1 MQNHLRS
8 IALLLGLA
16 LVPACAGPK
25 ADESRPAEESSQPD
39 TQPAATNTRSSSMSG
54 VYLDPELARLC
65 GITSAAPTAFFEF
78 DSAKI
83 DSTDNSGLLAVA
95 TCVSTGPLKGRQIQ
109 FVGHTDPRG
118 TDDHNTQLGKSRAD
132 SVMQFLANKG
142 GVPADRMT
150 TRSEGEKGA
159 DPTDSDGWPYDR
171 RVEIRLVP

>member
-8 IALLLGLA
+8 ITLLLGLS
-16 LVPACAGPK
+16 LVPACAGSK
-25 ADESRPAEESSQPD
+25 AEDIRPVEEPTQPGAQPD
-39 TQPAATNTRSSSMSG
+39 ATNTRSETMSG

-65 GITSAAPTAFFEF
+65 GIASASPTAFFEF

-83 DSTDNSGLLAVA
+83 ESADNSGLLAVA
-95 TCVSTGPLKGRQIQ
+95 TCVSTGPLKDRQIQ
-109 FVGHTDPRG
+109 LVGYTDPRG
-118 TDDHNTQLGKSRAD
+118 TVDYNTQLGKTRAD

-150 TRSEGEKGA
+150 TRTEGEKGA

-171 RVEIRLVP
+171 RVEIRLAP